1 MTRKKVARNLY
12 RPLFGGEPHA
22 NVRIPRIIWYF
33 HLSLLH
39 NAYNAYMCTCMS
51 LLSKGSHVQDPGP
64 TYFPPPSPGTRCCR
78 ICQSIFVLEFLLSGY
93 SWFPVTYSLPKAIRA
108 GQIDINRIIQK
119 RFIWIWMMLVST
131 VFFFI
136 ATELKLLLC
145 MYVIVPEGIKLV
157 AFPVALSRHCFR

>member
-93 SWFPVTYSLPKAIRA
+93 SYFQLPILCQKQLGQGISTSTELSKRGWFGFGWCWFQLFSSSLRLSSSYYSACMWLCPKAS
-108 GQIDINRIIQK
+108 N
-119 RFIWIWMMLVST
+119 
-131 VFFFI
+131 
-136 ATELKLLLC
+136 
-145 MYVIVPEGIKLV
+145 
-157 AFPVALSRHCFR
+157 

>member
-64 TYFPPPSPGTRCCR
+64 TYFPPPSPGPRCCR
-78 ICQSIFVLEFLLSGY
+78 ICQSIFVLEILLSGY

-108 GQIDINRIIQK
+108 GQIDIYKIIQK
-119 RFIWIWMMLVST
+119 IGFGWCWFQLFSSSLRLSSSYYSACMW
-131 VFFFI
+131 
-136 ATELKLLLC
+136 LC
-145 MYVIVPEGIKLV
+145 PK
-157 AFPVALSRHCFR
+157 AAN

>member
-39 NAYNAYMCTCMS
+39 NAYNAYMCSCMF

-64 TYFPPPSPGTRCCR
+64 PSPGTRCPAAAVFVKVSPFLNFYFQV
-78 ICQSIFVLEFLLSGY
+78 ILDFQLPILCQKQLGQGRSTSTELSKRGSFGFGWCWFQLFSSSLRLSSSYY
-93 SWFPVTYSLPKAIRA
+93 SACMWLCPKAA
-108 GQIDINRIIQK
+108 N
-119 RFIWIWMMLVST
+119 
-131 VFFFI
+131 
-136 ATELKLLLC
+136 
-145 MYVIVPEGIKLV
+145 
-157 AFPVALSRHCFR
+157 